1 MPKVEKYRG
10 IIPALYAAYD
20 DNGDISPERVKK
32 LARYY
37 ANKGVK
43 GLYVGGSSGENIYQS
58 IEERKLVLESV
69 VEEVG
74 DELTI
79 IAQVASPSTRAS
91 VDLATHAS
99 SLEGVDALSAVPPY
113 YFVLPEEAIREYW
126 TAMIEV
132 SDLDFFIYNI
142 PQTTNYTLT
151 KELYAEMLKLPQVKG
166 IKNSSMPVEDI
177 YNWRNI
183 KEEST
188 IVFNGPDEQYIAGRI
203 MGADGGIGGTYGAM
217 PELFIAA
224 DKALKDRD
232 LELARKIQYDINR
245 VINRL
250 TSGEGHMYAVIK
262 AILEKKDI
270 QLGGVRAPLSQVT
283 ENDQELIDET
293 AQLID
298 ELIEKYA

>member
-1 MPKVEKYRG
+1 MPKLEKYRG
-10 IIPALYAAYD
+10 VIPALYAAYD
-20 DNGDISPERVKK
+20 DNGVISPERAKK
-32 LARYY
+32 LARYL
-37 ANKGVK
+37 ADKGVK

-58 IEERKLVLESV
+58 VDERKLVLESV

-79 IAQVASPSTRAS
+79 IAQVASPSTRVS
-91 VDLATHAS
+91 VDLAKHAS
-99 SLEGVDALSAVPPY
+99 SLRGVDALSAVPPY
-113 YFVLPEEAIREYW
+113 YFVLPEGAIRDYW

-151 KELYAEMLKLPQVKG
+151 KELYAEMLELPQVKG

-183 KEEST
+183 KEEDT
-188 IVFNGPDEQYIAGRI
+188 IVFNGPDEQYIAGRV
-203 MGADGGIGGTYGAM
+203 MGAEGGIGGTYGAM
-217 PELFIAA
+217 PELFLAA
-224 DKALKDRD
+224 DKALKESD

-250 TSGEGHMYAVIK
+250 TSCEGHMYAVIK
-262 AILEKKDI
+262 AILEKKGI
-270 QLGGVRAPLSQVT
+270 ELGGVRAPLSQVT
-283 ENDQELIDET
+283 ENDQELIEET

-298 ELIEKYA
+298 KLIGKYA